1 MLLRKCGKKNLEN
14 YQLPKW
20 SLPKDYFRFWLCFRK
35 HIHFVFNLYFVALPL
50 PRPHTPQCENLVS
63 SASYQGSTRAEPMK
77 TKVAFI
83 IELDTR
89 FVIAADLHISLKLY
103 FYEKPTLP
111 TCKNYHS
118 FLPMWLLGILYV
130 LLWTNVSGKELKKN
144 NNKYHSIS
152 ADNFVCLRLQSC
164 DTGSEEVN

>member
-63 SASYQGSTRAEPMK
+63 WASYQGFDKGWAHEDKSGFHYWAWH
-77 TKVAFI
+77 KVCDCSWLAHFFKI
-83 IELDTR
+83 IL
-89 FVIAADLHISLKLY
+89 
-103 FYEKPTLP
+103 YEKPTLP
-111 TCKNYHS
+111 TCKNYPS

-130 LLWTNVSGKELKKN
+130 LLWTNITGKEFKKKQN
-144 NNKYHSIS
+144 QVSFH
-152 ADNFVCLRLQSC
+152 FCW
-164 DTGSEEVN
+164 